1 MKKIY
6 YIGYYSDP
14 SNTSKRKTAP
24 AADTK
29 MDYIIS
35 IMKKIGYDVVVLS
48 FCVDDDRKSFFEKK
62 VGYQIEKNGTSIV
75 FFTNYASKFRLLR
88 VIGRAISWIKIR
100 KYLYKK
106 CLGNES
112 KVVIYH
118 SLGLLKVIN
127 LFSKKQKKFILEMEE
142 IYADVIGKNKVRKK
156 EVTAAHKANGYIFP
170 TKMLNSEINS
180 ENKPFVI
187 IHGTYQVENDRK
199 CRIFKRD
206 SQTIE
211 NKIIHCVYAGTF
223 DPRKGGAAAAAAA
236 EFLPADYHIHILGL
250 GSDEEIRNMKD
261 YIYKIAEK
269 STAKVSYD
277 GLLTGEDYIKF
288 IQSCDIGL
296 STQDPDAAFNAT
308 SFPSKILSYLANGL
322 RVVSIRIPSIE
333 QSNIGDKLFYYSK
346 QTPDQIAKA
355 ILSVDINQEYDSR
368 RLIEKLSERFERELL
383 EILKQYKICK
393 CYSILT
399 E

>member
-14 SNTSKRKTAP
+14 SGKSKRKTAP

-35 IMKKIGYDVVVLS
+35 SLKKVGYDVEVLS
-48 FCVDDDRKSFFEKK
+48 FCVDDDRKSAFEKK
-62 VGYQIEKNGTSIV
+62 SGYEIEKNGTRVV
-75 FFTNYASKFRLLR
+75 FFTNYTSKFRIFR
-88 VIGRAISWIKIR
+88 VIGRALSWIKIR
-100 KYLYKK
+100 KYFCKK

-118 SLGLLKVIN
+118 SLGLLKVID
-127 LFSKKQKKFILEMEE
+127 LFYKKKKRFILEMEE
-142 IYADVIGKNKVRKK
+142 IYADVIGNTKLRKK
-156 EVTAAHKANGYIFP
+156 EIAAAHKANGYIFP
-170 TKMLNSEINS
+170 TKMLNSEINC

-187 IHGTYQVENDRK
+187 IHGTYQVEMDRK
-199 CRIFKRD
+199 CKIFSKNLQMD
-206 SQTIE
+206 GD
-211 NKIIHCVYAGTF
+211 KIIHCVYAGTF

-236 EFLPADYHIHILGL
+236 EFLPADYHIHILGF

-261 YIYKIAEK
+261 CISKVVKK

-296 STQDPDAAFNAT
+296 STQDPNASFNGT
-308 SFPSKILSYLANGL
+308 SFPSKILSYMANGL
-322 RVVSIRIPSIE
+322 RVVSIRIPAIE
-333 QSNIGDKLFYYSK
+333 TSDVGDEVFYYDE
-346 QTPDQIAKA
+346 QTPECIAKA
-355 ILSVDINQEYDSR
+355 ILSVNIQEEYDSR
-368 RLIEKLSERFERELL
+368 KCIQELECSFKKELKMFL
-383 EILKQYKICK
+383 ENDNI
-393 CYSILT
+393 
-399 E
+399 

>member
-14 SNTSKRKTAP
+14 SGSSKRKTAP

-35 IMKKIGYDVVVLS
+35 SLKKVGYDVEVLS
-48 FCVDDDRKSFFEKK
+48 FCVDDDRKSVFEKK
-62 VGYQIEKNGTSIV
+62 SGYEIKKNGTRVV
-75 FFTNYASKFRLLR
+75 FFTNYTSKFRILR
-88 VIGRAISWIKIR
+88 VIGRALSWIKIR
-100 KYLYKK
+100 KYLCKK

-118 SLGLLKVIN
+118 SLALLKVID
-127 LFSKKQKKFILEMEE
+127 LFDKKKKRFILEMEE
-142 IYADVIGKNKVRKK
+142 IYADVIGKTKLRKK
-156 EVTAAHKANGYIFP
+156 EIAVAHKANGYIFP
-170 TKMLNSEINS
+170 TKMLNSEINN

-187 IHGTYQVENDRK
+187 IHGTYQVEMDRK
-199 CRIFKRD
+199 CRIFNKNL
-206 SQTIE
+206 QTDGD
-211 NKIIHCVYAGTF
+211 KIIHCVYAGTF

-236 EFLPADYHIHILGL
+236 AEFLPDDYHIHILGF

-261 YIYKIAEK
+261 YISKVAKK

-296 STQDPDAAFNAT
+296 STQNPDAAFNAT

-322 RVVSIRIPSIE
+322 RVVSIRIPAIE
-333 QSNIGDKLFYYSK
+333 QSDIGDKLFYYDE
-346 QTPDQIAKA
+346 QTPDQIANA
-355 ILSVDINQEYDSR
+355 ILSVDMSQEYDSR
-368 RLIEKLSERFERELL
+368 RLIEQLSECFERELVEVL
-383 EILKQYKICK
+383 ERY
-393 CYSILT
+393 
-399 E
+399 

>member
-14 SNTSKRKTAP
+14 SGSSKRKTAP

-35 IMKKIGYDVVVLS
+35 SLKKVGYDVEVLS
-48 FCVDDDRKSFFEKK
+48 FCVDDDRKSVFEKK
-62 VGYQIEKNGTSIV
+62 SGYEIKKNGTRVV
-75 FFTNYASKFRLLR
+75 FFTNYTSKFRILR
-88 VIGRAISWIKIR
+88 VIGRALSWIKIR
-100 KYLYKK
+100 KYLCKK

-118 SLGLLKVIN
+118 SLALLKVID
-127 LFSKKQKKFILEMEE
+127 LFDKKKKRFILEMEE
-142 IYADVIGKNKVRKK
+142 IYADVIGKTKLRKK
-156 EVTAAHKANGYIFP
+156 EIAAAHKANGYIFP
-170 TKMLNSEINS
+170 TKMLNSEINN

-187 IHGTYQVENDRK
+187 IHGTYQVEMDRK
-199 CRIFKRD
+199 CRIFNKNL
-206 SQTIE
+206 QTDGD
-211 NKIIHCVYAGTF
+211 KIIHCVYAGTF

-236 EFLPADYHIHILGL
+236 AEFLPDDYHIHILGF

-261 YIYKIAEK
+261 YISKVAKK

-296 STQDPDAAFNAT
+296 STQNPDAAFNAT

-322 RVVSIRIPSIE
+322 RVVSIRIPAIE
-333 QSNIGDKLFYYSK
+333 QSDIGDKLFYYDE
-346 QTPDQIAKA
+346 QTPDQIANA
-355 ILSVDINQEYDSR
+355 ILSVDMSQEYDSR
-368 RLIEKLSERFERELL
+368 RLIEQLSECFERELVEVL
-383 EILKQYKICK
+383 ERY
-393 CYSILT
+393 
-399 E
+399 

>member
-14 SNTSKRKTAP
+14 SGSSKRKNTP

-35 IMKKIGYDVVVLS
+35 SLKKVGYDVEVLS
-48 FCVDDDRKSFFEKK
+48 FCVDDDRKTIFEKK
-62 VGYQIEKNGTSIV
+62 PGYEIEKNGTRIV
-75 FFTNYASKFRLLR
+75 FFTNYTSKFRILR
-88 VIGRAISWIKIR
+88 VIGRALSWIKIR
-100 KYLYKK
+100 KYLCNE

-118 SLGLLKVIN
+118 SLGLLKVID
-127 LFSKKQKKFILEMEE
+127 LFDKKKKRFILEMEE
-142 IYADVIGKNKVRKK
+142 IYADVIGKTKLRKK
-156 EVTAAHKANGYIFP
+156 EIAAAHKANGYIFP
-170 TKMLNSEINS
+170 TKMLNPEINN

-187 IHGTYQVENDRK
+187 IHGTYQVEVDRK
-199 CRIFKRD
+199 CRIFNKNLQAD
-206 SQTIE
+206 GD
-211 NKIIHCVYAGTF
+211 KIIHCVYAGTF

-236 EFLPADYHIHILGL
+236 EFLPDDYHIHILGF

-261 YIYKIAEK
+261 CISKVAKK
-269 STAKVSYD
+269 SAAKVSYD

-296 STQDPDAAFNAT
+296 STQNPDAAFNAT

-322 RVVSIRIPSIE
+322 RVVSIRIPAIE
-333 QSNIGDKLFYYSK
+333 QSDVGDKLFYYDE
-346 QTPDQIAKA
+346 QTPGQIANA
-355 ILSVDINQEYDSR
+355 ILSVDMGQEYDSR
-368 RLIEKLSERFERELL
+368 RLIEQLSECFERELVEVL
-383 EILKQYKICK
+383 ERY
-393 CYSILT
+393 
-399 E
+399 